1 MVTNMEII
9 LKHLDDQRNTIVN
22 SINTETY
29 NRKMLGNRYQLSIRE
44 IDIKLHDL
52 QESLKSLDKALDK
65 LTKGN

>member
-1 MVTNMEII
+1 MEIV
-9 LKHLDDQRNTIVN
+9 LNHLYDQRNTIVN

-44 IDIKLHDL
+44 SDIKLHDL
-52 QESLKSLDKALDK
+52 QEALKSLDKALDK